1 MPAEAIKI
9 SGARQ
14 HNLKNL
20 HLEIPREKLVV
31 ITGLSGS
38 GKSSL
43 AFDTLYAEG
52 QRRYVESL
60 SAYARQFLDQMEKPD
75 VDFIEGLSPAI
86 AIEQRSAGANPRS
99 TIATTTE
106 VYDYLR
112 VLFSAI
118 GQPHDPLTGRPL
130 KRQTPQQIVDE
141 ILDYEYGSKIIV
153 LAPLI
158 ENQTGEFRDVIE
170 KTRREGF
177 VRVRIDGQIMELDRS
192 DPIRLKKAERHT
204 IEAIVD
210 RLIVREGI
218 LVRLTD
224 SIETALK
231 WGGNRVVVL
240 RESAKMLNAQHP
252 ALNPQLE
259 SAAPSAQ
266 TPARHGATARVL
278 PDTWEE
284 FRYSTE
290 YGNAETGFT
299 LGELTP
305 KHFSFNS
312 HLGAC
317 PACHGLGTQLIVDPD
332 LMISDP
338 TKTVAEGAITPWR
351 RGPKRMRAYYRHLQ
365 GALVKHFHVDEDVP
379 FADLPHEFKTALYFG
394 TNGQPIEMEPG
405 QKRDERIAKPFEGL
419 VPQMQRL
426 YEQTQ
431 SEFTRNRIRAFMTR
445 EPCKICGGARLK
457 PEILGVTI
465 RGTTELNIHQFS
477 EQTIEAAVRFMGALD
492 LTAQQRVIV
501 ADVVREIQSRLQ
513 FLVEVGLGY
522 LTLNRESGTLS
533 GGEAQRIRLATQI
546 GSGLAGV
553 LYILDEPSIGLHQR
567 DNARLLGTLRRLRDI
582 GNSVIVVEH
591 DEETIRAADHIIDL
605 GPGAGPR
612 GGEIVA
618 QGSITEVLAA
628 KNSLTAN
635 YLSGRARISIPKQ
648 RVKPRDHSERSRGI
662 PRNGS
667 RVTSRD
673 VSTSVDMTRM
683 EDGWLTVVGAR
694 ENNLKRIDVSFPLSC
709 LTCVTGV
716 SGSGK
721 STLVDDIFRRA
732 LFRHFYNSKERPG
745 AHQTIRGLEQIDK
758 AVVIDQSAIGRTPRS
773 NPVTYTGAFTPI
785 RELFSQLPAARVRG
799 YDAGRFSFNVKGGRC
814 ENCEGG
820 GLIKIEMH
828 FLPDVYVECEV
839 CHGKRYN
846 RETLEITYKG
856 KNIADILDL
865 TVDEAARFFRN
876 VPSVSE
882 KLNSL
887 LDVGLGYLRL
897 GQAGT
902 TLSGGE
908 AQRVKLA
915 TELAKKATGRT
926 VYILDEPTTGLHF
939 ADIEKLLQ
947 VLMKLRN
954 AGNTVIVI
962 EHNLEMIKCADWI
975 IDLGPEGGE
984 HGGQVIGSGAPE
996 GIADVPGSHTGRYL
1010 RPMLEK
1016 K

>member
-1 MPAEAIKI
+1 MPTQVIKI

-20 HLEIPREKLVV
+20 HVEIPREKLVV

-60 SAYARQFLDQMEKPD
+60 SAYARQFLDQMEKRN

-106 VYDYLR
+106 IYDYLR
-112 VLFSAI
+112 VLFSAVA
-118 GQPHDPLTGRPL
+118 QPHDPLTGQPL
-130 KRQTPQQIVDE
+130 RRQTPQQIVDQ
-141 ILDYEYGSKIIV
+141 ILAYEPETKVIV

-158 ENQTGEFRDVIE
+158 ENQLGEFRDVIE
-170 KTRREGF
+170 KTKREGF
-177 VRVRIDGQIMELDRS
+177 IRVRIDGQIAELDRP
-192 DPIRLKKAERHT
+192 DPIRLKKSERHT
-204 IEAIVD
+204 IEAVVD
-210 RLIVREGI
+210 RLIVRDGI
-218 LVRLTD
+218 RIRLTD

-240 RESAKMLNAQHP
+240 KQASNAE
-252 ALNPQLE
+252 LGDTLE
-259 SAAPSAQ
+259 E
-266 TPARHGATARVL
+266 L
-278 PDTWEE
+278 
-284 FRYSTE
+284 RYSTD

-317 PACHGLGTQLIVDPD
+317 PACHGLGTQLACDPE

-338 TKTVAEGAITPWR
+338 DKTLAEGAITPWR
-351 RGPKRMRAYYRHLQ
+351 RGTKRMQAYYRHLQ
-365 GALVKHFHVDEDVP
+365 SALVKHFHVDENVP
-379 FADLPHEFKTALYFG
+379 FAELPERFKEALYFG
-394 TNGQPIEMEPG
+394 TRDQPIEMSLNSNG
-405 QKRDERIAKPFEGL
+405 RSNKRGRPFEGL

-426 YEQTQ
+426 YEETQ

-445 EPCKICGGARLK
+445 EPCKVCGGARLK
-457 PEILGVTI
+457 PEILSATI
-465 RGTTELNIHQFS
+465 KDRHARELNIHQLS
-477 EQTIEAAVRFMGALD
+477 EQTIEAAARYVADLD
-492 LTAQQRVIV
+492 LSAQQRLIV
-501 ADVVREIQSRLQ
+501 NEVVHEIQSRLQ
-513 FLVEVGLGY
+513 FLLEVGLGY

-553 LYILDEPSIGLHQR
+553 LYVLDEPSIGLHQR
-567 DNARLLGTLRRLRDI
+567 DNARLLGTLRRLRDL

-591 DEETIRAADHIIDL
+591 DEETIRAADHIVDL

-618 QGSITEVLAA
+618 QGSIEEILRA
-628 KNSLTAN
+628 KTSLTGD
-635 YLSGRARISIPKQ
+635 YLSGRARIPIPKQ
-648 RVKPRDHSERSRGI
+648 RVRPQLINH
-662 PRNGS
+662 PL
-667 RVTSRD
+667 
-673 VSTSVDMTRM
+673 STDNHY
-683 EDGWLTVVGAR
+683 DGWLTVVGAA
-694 ENNLKRIDVSFPLSC
+694 ENNLKKIDASFPLGC

-721 STLVDDIFRRA
+721 STLVDDILRRA
-732 LFRHFYNSKERPG
+732 LFRHFYNSREKPG
-745 AHQTIRGLEQIDK
+745 AYQAIRGVEQIDK
-758 AVVIDQSAIGRTPRS
+758 AIVIDQSAIGRTPRS
-773 NPVTYTGAFTPI
+773 NPVTYTGAFAPI

-856 KNIADILDL
+856 KNIADVLDL

-962 EHNLEMIKCADWI
+962 EQNLEMIKCADWI

-984 HGGQVIGSGAPE
+984 RGGEVVGTGPPE
-996 GIADVPGSHTGRYL
+996 QIVDLPNSFTGRYL
-1010 RPMLEK
+1010 RPMLELP
-1016 K
+1016 

>member
-1 MPAEAIKI
+1 MPAQVIKI

-20 HLEIPREKLVV
+20 HVEIPREKFVV

-60 SAYARQFLDQMEKPD
+60 SAYARQFLDQMEKPN
-75 VDFIEGLSPAI
+75 VDFIQGLSPAI

-106 VYDYLR
+106 IYDYLR
-112 VLFSAI
+112 VLFSAV

-130 KRQTPQQIVDE
+130 SRQTPQQIVDQ
-141 ILDYEYGSKIIV
+141 ILAYEAGSKIIV
-153 LAPLI
+153 VAPLI
-158 ENQTGEFRDVIE
+158 ENQPGEFRDVIE
-170 KTRREGF
+170 KLRREGF
-177 VRVRIDGQIMELDRS
+177 VRARIDGQLMELDRPE
-192 DPIRLKKAERHT
+192 PIRLNKNRRHT
-204 IEAIVD
+204 IEAVID
-210 RLIVREGI
+210 RLVIREGI
-218 LVRLTD
+218 RVRLTD

-231 WGGNRVVVL
+231 LGGNRVVVL
-240 RESAKMLNAQHP
+240 REISAHAQQP
-252 ALNPQLE
+252 
-259 SAAPSAQ
+259 PSNTGSEQ
-266 TPARHGATARVL
+266 
-278 PDTWEE
+278 WEE
-284 FRYSTE
+284 LRYSTD
-290 YGNAETGFT
+290 YGNADTGFT
-299 LGELTP
+299 LSDLTP
-305 KHFSFNS
+305 RHFSFNS

-317 PACHGLGTQLIVDPD
+317 PACHGLGTQLVCDPD

-338 TKTVAEGAITPWR
+338 GRTLAEGAITPWR
-351 RGPKRMRAYYRHLQ
+351 RGTKRMQAYYRHLQ
-365 GALVKHFHVDEDVP
+365 KALVRHFHVDEDVP
-379 FADLPHEFKTALYFG
+379 FSDLPEQFKQALYFG
-394 TNGQPIEMEPG
+394 TDGTPIEMSFSENG
-405 QKRDERIAKPFEGL
+405 QQKVTKPFEGL
-419 VPQMQRL
+419 LPQMQRL
-426 YEQTQ
+426 YEETQ
-431 SEFTRNRIRAFMTR
+431 SEFTRNRIRSFMTR
-445 EPCKICGGARLK
+445 EPCKVCHGARLK
-457 PEILGVTI
+457 PEILAVTI
-465 RGTTELNIHQFS
+465 KDRNQRELNIHQFS
-477 EQTIEAAVRFMGALD
+477 ELTIEAAARFISDLEITPQQHTIVR
-492 LTAQQRVIV
+492 
-501 ADVVREIQSRLQ
+501 DVMREIQSRLQ

-522 LTLNRESGTLS
+522 LTLNRQSGTLS

-567 DNARLLGTLRRLRDI
+567 DNSQLLGTLHRLRDL

-618 QGSITEVLAA
+618 QGKLNDIVSA
-628 KNSLTAN
+628 KNSLTGD
-635 YLSGRARISIPKQ
+635 YLSGRARISVPRQ
-648 RVKPRDHSERSRGI
+648 RVKPR
-662 PRNGS
+662 PRNQS
-667 RVTSRD
+667 
-673 VSTSVDMTRM
+673 
-683 EDGWLTVVGAR
+683 EGWLTLVGAT
-694 ENNLKRIDVSFPLSC
+694 ENNLKDITVSFPLGC

-721 STLVDDIFRRA
+721 STLVDDILRRA
-732 LFRHFYNSKERPG
+732 LFRRFYNAKEKPG
-745 AHQTIRGLEQIDK
+745 AHGAIRGVEQIDK
-758 AVVIDQSAIGRTPRS
+758 AIVIDQSAIGRTPRS

-785 RELFSQLPAARVRG
+785 RELFSQLPVARVRG

-839 CHGKRYN
+839 CHGQRYN

-856 KNIADILDL
+856 KNIADVLDM

-876 VPSVSE
+876 VPSISE

-926 VYILDEPTTGLHF
+926 LYILDEPTTGLHF

-984 HGGQVIGSGAPE
+984 GGGDLVGAGPPE
-996 GIADVPGSHTGRYL
+996 EITALPDSHTGRYL
-1010 RPMLEK
+1010 QSMLEK

>member
-1 MPAEAIKI
+1 MPAQVIKI

-20 HLEIPREKLVV
+20 HVEIPREKLVV
-31 ITGLSGS
+31 LTGLSGS

-60 SAYARQFLDQMEKPD
+60 SAYARQFLDQMEKPN

-112 VLFSAI
+112 VLFSAVA
-118 GQPHDPLTGRPL
+118 QPHDPLTGRPL
-130 KRQTPQQIVDE
+130 RRQTPQQIVDH
-141 ILDYEYGSKIIV
+141 ILEYEPETRIIV

-158 ENQTGEFRDVIE
+158 ENQLGEFRDVIE
-170 KTRREGF
+170 KAKREGF
-177 VRVRIDGQIMELDRS
+177 IRVRIDGQIAELDRPE
-192 DPIRLKKAERHT
+192 PIRLKKNELHT
-204 IEAIVD
+204 IEAVVD
-210 RLIVREGI
+210 RLVVRDGI
-218 LVRLTD
+218 RVRLTD

-240 RESAKMLNAQHP
+240 KQTFNAE
-252 ALNPQLE
+252 LSGTLE
-259 SAAPSAQ
+259 E
-266 TPARHGATARVL
+266 L
-278 PDTWEE
+278 
-284 FRYSTE
+284 RYSTD

-299 LGELTP
+299 LAELTP

-317 PACHGLGTQLIVDPD
+317 PACHGLGTQLACDPA
-332 LMISDP
+332 LVISDP
-338 TKTVAEGAITPWR
+338 GKTLAEGAITPWR
-351 RGPKRMRAYYRHLQ
+351 RGTKRMQAYYRHLQ
-365 GALVKHFHVDEDVP
+365 GALVKHFDVDENVP
-379 FADLPHEFKTALYFG
+379 FTELPERFKEALYFG
-394 TNGQPIEMEPG
+394 TGDQPIEMSFSSNG
-405 QKRDERIAKPFEGL
+405 RSNKKGHPFEGL
-419 VPQMQRL
+419 VPQIERL
-426 YEQTQ
+426 YEETR
-431 SEFTRNRIRAFMTR
+431 SELTRNRIRAFMTR
-445 EPCKICGGARLK
+445 EPCKVCGGARLK
-457 PEILGVTI
+457 PEILSATI
-465 RGTTELNIHQFS
+465 KDRHARELNIHQVS
-477 EQTIEAAVRFMGALD
+477 EQTIEAAARYLEDLD
-492 LTAQQRVIV
+492 LSAQQRLIV
-501 ADVVREIQSRLQ
+501 NEVVHEIQSRLQ
-513 FLVEVGLGY
+513 FLIEVGLGY

-553 LYILDEPSIGLHQR
+553 LYVLDEPSIGLHQR
-567 DNARLLGTLRRLRDI
+567 DNARLLGTLRRLRDL

-591 DEETIRAADHIIDL
+591 DEETIRAADHILDL

-618 QGSITEVLAA
+618 QGSIEEIVSA
-628 KNSLTAN
+628 KNSLTGD
-635 YLSGRARISIPKQ
+635 YLSGRACIPIPKQ
-648 RVKPRDHSERSRGI
+648 RVRPPSINDQ
-662 PRNGS
+662 
-667 RVTSRD
+667 
-673 VSTSVDMTRM
+673 
-683 EDGWLTVVGAR
+683 DGWLTVVGAA
-694 ENNLKRIDVSFPLSC
+694 ENNLKKIDVSFPLGC

-721 STLVDDIFRRA
+721 STLVDDILRRA
-732 LFRHFYNSKERPG
+732 LFRHFYNSREKPG
-745 AHQTIRGLEQIDK
+745 AYQAIRGVEQIDK
-758 AVVIDQSAIGRTPRS
+758 AIVIDQSAIGRTPRS
-773 NPVTYTGAFTPI
+773 NPVTYTGAFAPI
-785 RELFSQLPAARVRG
+785 RELFSQLPSARVRG
-799 YDAGRFSFNVKGGRC
+799 YDPGRFSFNVKGGRC
-814 ENCEGG
+814 ENCEGA

-856 KNIADILDL
+856 KNIADVLDL

-915 TELAKKATGRT
+915 TELAKRATGRT

-962 EHNLEMIKCADWI
+962 EQNLEMIKCADWI
-975 IDLGPEGGE
+975 IDLGPDGGE
-984 HGGQVIGSGAPE
+984 HGGEIVGTGPPE
-996 GIADVPGSHTGRYL
+996 KIADLPNSFTGRYL
-1010 RPMLEK
+1010 RPMLK
-1016 K
+1016 VR

>member
-1 MPAEAIKI
+1 MPAQVIKI

-20 HLEIPREKLVV
+20 HVEIPREKLVV

-60 SAYARQFLDQMEKPD
+60 SAYARQFLDRMEKPN
-75 VDFIEGLSPAI
+75 VDFIQGLSPAI

-106 VYDYLR
+106 IYDYLR

-118 GQPHDPLTGRPL
+118 GQPHDPVTGQPL
-130 KRQTPQQIVDE
+130 SRQTPQQIVDQ
-141 ILDYEYGSKIIV
+141 ILGYEPESKIIL

-158 ENQTGEFRDVIE
+158 EDQTGEFRDVIE
-170 KTRREGF
+170 KIRREGF
-177 VRVRIDGQIMELDRS
+177 VRARIDGQIMELDRS
-192 DPIRLKKAERHT
+192 ERIRLSKEKQHT
-204 IEAIVD
+204 IEAVVD
-210 RLIVREGI
+210 RLMVRDTI
-218 LVRLTD
+218 RSRLTD

-231 WGGNRVVVL
+231 WGGNRVIVL
-240 RESAKMLNAQHP
+240 REISK
-252 ALNPQLE
+252 
-259 SAAPSAQ
+259 
-266 TPARHGATARVL
+266 TPIDRHTTVT
-278 PDTWEE
+278 PDPEKIWEE
-284 FRYSTE
+284 LRYSTD
-290 YGNAETGFT
+290 YGNAATGFRI
-299 LGELTP
+299 GELTP
-305 KHFSFNS
+305 RHFSFNS

-317 PACHGLGTQLIVDPD
+317 PACHGLGTQLVCDPE
-332 LMISDP
+332 LMISD
-338 TKTVAEGAITPWR
+338 TSKTLAEGAITPWR
-351 RGPKRMRAYYRHLQ
+351 RGTKRMQAYYRHLQ
-365 GALVKHFHVDEDVP
+365 TALVKHFHVDEQVP
-379 FADLPHEFKTALYFG
+379 FSELPEEFKQALYFG
-394 TNGQPIEMEPG
+394 TNGAPIELNFSDNG
-405 QKRDERIAKPFEGL
+405 STAKGKITRPFEGL
-419 VPQMQRL
+419 VPQMQHL

-431 SEFTRNRIRAFMTR
+431 SEFTRNRIRSFMSY
-445 EPCKICGGARLK
+445 EPCKVCKGARLK
-457 PEILGVTI
+457 PEILAVTI
-465 RGTTELNIHQFS
+465 KNRDACELNIHQLS
-477 EQTIEAAVRFMGALD
+477 ELTTAAAARFIAALD
-492 LTAQQRVIV
+492 LTSQQHTIVRDVI
-501 ADVVREIQSRLQ
+501 REIQSRLQ

-522 LTLNRESGTLS
+522 VTLNRQSGTLS

-567 DNARLLGTLRRLRDI
+567 DNARLLATLRRLRDL

-618 QGSITEVLAA
+618 QGKLEDVLRA
-628 KNSLTAN
+628 KNSPTAD
-635 YLSGRARISIPKQ
+635 YLSGRARISVPKQ
-648 RVKPRDHSERSRGI
+648 RVKPRTSDKSE
-662 PRNGS
+662 
-667 RVTSRD
+667 
-673 VSTSVDMTRM
+673 
-683 EDGWLTVVGAR
+683 GWLTLVGAS
-694 ENNLKRIDVSFPLSC
+694 ENNLKDITVSFPLGC
-709 LTCVTGV
+709 FTCVTGV

-721 STLVDDIFRRA
+721 STLVDDILRRA
-732 LFRHFYNSKERPG
+732 LFRRFHNAKEKPG
-745 AHQTIRGLEQIDK
+745 AYREIHGVEQIDK
-758 AVVIDQSAIGRTPRS
+758 AIVIDQSPIGRTPRS

-814 ENCEGG
+814 ENCEGD

-856 KNIADILDL
+856 KHIADVLDL

-876 VPSVSE
+876 VPSISE
-882 KLNSL
+882 KLDSL

-926 VYILDEPTTGLHF
+926 LYILDEPTTGLHF
-939 ADIEKLLQ
+939 ADIEKLLH
-947 VLMKLRN
+947 VLMKLRT

-975 IDLGPEGGE
+975 VDLGPEGGE
-984 HGGQVIGSGAPE
+984 SGGEIVGEGPPE
-996 GIADVPGSHTGRYL
+996 EIAQLPGSHTGQYL
-1010 RPMLEK
+1010 RLSLK
-1016 K
+1016 ST

>member
-1 MPAEAIKI
+1 MPAEVIKI

-20 HLEIPREKLVV
+20 HVEIPREKLVV

-60 SAYARQFLDQMEKPD
+60 SAYARQFLEQMEKPD

-99 TIATTTE
+99 IIATTTE
-106 VYDYLR
+106 IYDYLR

-118 GQPHDPLTGRPL
+118 GQPHDPRTGQPIY
-130 KRQTPQQIVDE
+130 RQTPQQIVDQ
-141 ILDYEYGSKIIV
+141 ILSCEPETKIV
-153 LAPLI
+153 LLAPLVQ
-158 ENQTGEFRDVIE
+158 NQTGEFRDVIE
-170 KTRREGF
+170 KVKREGF
-177 VRVRIDGQIMELDRS
+177 VRVRIDGEIIELARPE
-192 DPIRLKKAERHT
+192 PIRLKKTARHT
-204 IEAIVD
+204 IEAVVD
-210 RLIVREGI
+210 RLIVREGVR
-218 LVRLTD
+218 VRLTD
-224 SIETALK
+224 SVETALG
-231 WGGNRVVVL
+231 WGGNRIVVL
-240 RESAKMLNAQHP
+240 RQRRDGVMEKWRNEKPNTPILQHS
-252 ALNPQLE
+252 N
-259 SAAPSAQ
+259 
-266 TPARHGATARVL
+266 TPMDG
-278 PDTWEE
+278 WEE
-284 FRYSTE
+284 LRYSTD
-290 YGNAETGFT
+290 YGNADTGFT
-299 LGELTP
+299 LGEISP
-305 KHFSFNS
+305 RHFSFNS

-317 PACHGLGTQLIVDPD
+317 PACHGLGTQLVCDPE

-338 TKTVAEGAITPWR
+338 GKTLAEGAITPWR
-351 RGPKRMRAYYRHLQ
+351 RGTKRMQAFYRNLQ

-379 FADLPHEFKTALYFG
+379 FANLPNEFKTALYFG
-394 TNGQPIEMEPG
+394 TGEEPVEMSFSSNGRTE
-405 QKRDERIAKPFEGL
+405 KRARPFEGL

-426 YEQTQ
+426 YEETG
-431 SEFTRNRIRAFMTR
+431 SEFTRNRIRSFMTR
-445 EPCKICGGARLK
+445 LRCKSCGGARLK
-457 PEILGVTI
+457 PEILAVTI
-465 RGTTELNIHQFS
+465 RDRHERELNIHQFS
-477 EQTIEAAVRFMGALD
+477 EQTIEAATSYMDQLD
-492 LTAQQRVIV
+492 LSGSQRMIV
-501 ADVVREIQSRLQ
+501 AEVVHEIQSRLQ

-553 LYILDEPSIGLHQR
+553 LYVLDEPSIGLHQR
-567 DNARLLGTLRRLRDI
+567 DNARLLGTLRRLRDL

-612 GGEIVA
+612 GGEIVG
-618 QGSITEVLAA
+618 QGKLETILCA
-628 KNSLTAN
+628 KNSLTAD
-635 YLSGRARISIPKQ
+635 YLSGRLRIAIPRQ
-648 RVKPRDHSERSRGI
+648 RAKPRSINHL
-662 PRNGS
+662 P
-667 RVTSRD
+667 
-673 VSTSVDMTRM
+673 STTNQP
-683 EDGWLTVVGAR
+683 DGWLTLIGAA
-694 ENNLKRIDVSFPLSC
+694 ENNLKDLSVAFPLGC
-709 LTCVTGV
+709 FTCVTGV

-721 STLVDDIFRRA
+721 STLVDDILRRA
-732 LFRHFYNSKERPG
+732 LFRRFYNSSEKPG
-745 AHQTIRGLEQIDK
+745 AYRALRGVEQIDK
-758 AVVIDQSAIGRTPRS
+758 AIVIDQSAIGRTPRS
-773 NPVTYTGAFTPI
+773 NAVTYTGAFTPI
-785 RELFSQLPAARVRG
+785 RELFAQLPTARVRG

-828 FLPDVYVECEV
+828 FLPDVYVQCEV
-839 CHGKRYN
+839 CRGQRYN

-856 KNIADILDL
+856 KNIADVLDL
-865 TVDEAARFFRN
+865 TVDEAARFFKN
-876 VPSVSE
+876 VPTISE
-882 KLNSL
+882 KLNAL

-915 TELAKKATGRT
+915 TELAKRATGRT

-947 VLMKLRN
+947 VLMKLRD
-954 AGNTVIVI
+954 AGNTLIVI

-984 HGGQVIGSGAPE
+984 KGGEIVGAGPPE
-996 GIADVPGSHTGRYL
+996 EIVDLAKSYTARFLKPL
-1010 RPMLEK
+1010 LEK
-1016 K
+1016 R

>member
-1 MPAEAIKI
+1 MPAQVIKI

-14 HNLKNL
+14 HNLNNL
-20 HLEIPREKLVV
+20 HVEIPREKLVV
-31 ITGLSGS
+31 ISGLSGS

-60 SAYARQFLDQMEKPD
+60 PAYPRQFLDRMEKPN
-75 VDFIEGLSPAI
+75 VDFIQGLSPAI

-106 VYDYLR
+106 IYDYLR
-112 VLFSAI
+112 VLFSAV
-118 GQPHDPLTGRPL
+118 GQPHDPVTGQPL
-130 KRQTPQQIVDE
+130 SRQTPQQIVDQ
-141 ILDYEYGSKIIV
+141 ILAYEPEWKIIL

-158 ENQTGEFRDVIE
+158 ENQPGEFRDIIE
-170 KTRREGF
+170 KIRREGF
-177 VRVRIDGQIMELDRS
+177 VRARIDGEIMELDRS
-192 DPIRLKKAERHT
+192 ERIRLKKNERHT
-204 IEAIVD
+204 IEAVVD
-210 RLIVREGI
+210 RLVVRDGI
-218 LVRLTD
+218 RIRLTD

-231 WGGNRVVVL
+231 WGGNRVVLL
-240 RESAKMLNAQHP
+240 RQRPGDGVMVKRSNEKIIASTSQHS
-252 ALNPQLE
+252 NT
-259 SAAPSAQ
+259 S
-266 TPARHGATARVL
+266 TAER
-278 PDTWEE
+278 EE
-284 FRYSTE
+284 LVYSTD
-290 YGNAETGFT
+290 YGNAATGFRI
-299 LGELTP
+299 GELTP
-305 KHFSFNS
+305 RHFSFNS

-317 PACHGLGTQLIVDPD
+317 PACHGLGTQLVCDPE

-338 TKTVAEGAITPWR
+338 GKTLAEGAITPWR
-351 RGPKRMRAYYRHLQ
+351 RGTKRMQAYYRHLQ
-365 GALVKHFHVDEDVP
+365 KALVKHFHIDEDVP
-379 FADLPHEFKTALYFG
+379 FSELPDQFKQALYFG
-394 TNGQPIEMEPG
+394 TNGTPIEMDLSNNGPADAG
-405 QKRDERIAKPFEGL
+405 KVAKPFEGL

-426 YEQTQ
+426 YEQTE
-431 SEFTRNRIRAFMTR
+431 SEFTRNRIRSFMTY
-445 EPCKICGGARLK
+445 EPCKVCNGARLK
-457 PEILGVTI
+457 PEILAVTI
-465 RGTTELNIHQFS
+465 KDRHARELNVHQLSELTTE
-477 EQTIEAAVRFMGALD
+477 AAARFIATLE
-492 LTAQQRVIV
+492 LTAQQRAIV
-501 ADVVREIQSRLQ
+501 RDVVREIQSRLQ

-522 LTLNRESGTLS
+522 LTLNRQSGTLS

-567 DNARLLGTLRRLRDI
+567 DNARLLGTLRRLRDL
-582 GNSVIVVEH
+582 GNSVILVEP

-618 QGSITEVLAA
+618 QGSIGEVLRA
-628 KNSLTAN
+628 KNSLTAD
-635 YLSGRARISIPKQ
+635 YLSGRARIAIPKQ
-648 RVKPRDHSERSRGI
+648 RVNPRSI
-662 PRNGS
+662 PR
-667 RVTSRD
+667 RP
-673 VSTSVDMTRM
+673 STNNDS
-683 EDGWLTVVGAR
+683 DGWLAVVGAS
-694 ENNLKRIDVSFPLSC
+694 ENNLKKIDVAFPLGC

-721 STLVDDIFRRA
+721 STLVDDILRRA
-732 LFRHFYNSKERPG
+732 LFRHFYSSKEKPG
-745 AHQTIRGLEQIDK
+745 AYRAIRGVEQIDK
-758 AVVIDQSAIGRTPRS
+758 GIVIDQSAIGRTPRS
-773 NPVTYTGAFTPI
+773 NPVTYTGAFAPI
-785 RELFSQLPAARVRG
+785 RELFSRLPAARVRG

-856 KNIADILDL
+856 KNIADVLDL
-865 TVDEAARFFRN
+865 TVDEGARFFRN
-876 VPSVSE
+876 VSSVSE

-915 TELAKKATGRT
+915 TELAKRATGRT
-926 VYILDEPTTGLHF
+926 VYIIDEPTTGLHF

-984 HGGQVIGSGAPE
+984 HGGEIVGAGTPE
-996 GIADVPGSHTGRYL
+996 EIVDLANSFTGKFL
-1010 RPMLEK
+1010 RPLLEK
-1016 K
+1016 

>member
-1 MPAEAIKI
+1 MPAQVIKI

-20 HLEIPREKLVV
+20 HVEIPREKLVV
-31 ITGLSGS
+31 VTGLSGS

-106 VYDYLR
+106 IYDYLR

-118 GQPHDPLTGRPL
+118 GQPHDPTTGKPVH
-130 KRQTPQQIVDE
+130 RQTPQQIVDQ
-141 ILDYEYGSKIIV
+141 ILAYEPDSKIIV
-153 LAPLI
+153 LAPLVQ
-158 ENQTGEFRDVIE
+158 NQTGEFRDIVE
-170 KTRREGF
+170 KLKREGF
-177 VRVRIDGQIMELDRS
+177 IRARIDGEIVELDRPE
-192 DPIRLKKAERHT
+192 PIRLKKGERHT
-204 IEAIVD
+204 IEAVVD
-210 RLIVREGI
+210 RLVVRDGI
-218 LVRLTD
+218 RVRLTD
-224 SIETALK
+224 SVETALK
-231 WGGNRVVVL
+231 WGDNKIAILHAHPNG
-240 RESAKMLNAQHP
+240 RE
-252 ALNPQLE
+252 
-259 SAAPSAQ
+259 
-266 TPARHGATARVL
+266 
-278 PDTWEE
+278 TWEE
-284 FRYSTE
+284 LRYSTN
-290 YGNAETGFT
+290 YGSAGTGFT

-317 PACHGLGTQLIVDPD
+317 PACHGLGTQLVIDPE
-332 LMISDP
+332 LMISDE
-338 TKTVAEGAITPWR
+338 TKTIAEGVITPWR
-351 RGPKRMRAYYRHLQ
+351 RGTKRMQAYYRQLQ
-365 GALVKHFHVDEDVP
+365 GALVKHFQIDEDMP
-379 FADLPHEFKTALYFG
+379 FADLPDEFKNALYFG
-394 TNGQPIEMEPG
+394 TNGAPIEMKFSGNGEK
-405 QKRDERIAKPFEGL
+405 KRPFEGL

-445 EPCKICGGARLK
+445 ELCKTCGGARLK
-457 PEILGVTI
+457 PEILAVTI
-465 RGTTELNIHQFS
+465 KDRQRRELNIHKFS
-477 EQTIEAAVRFMGALD
+477 EQTTEAAASYIDNLE
-492 LTAQQRVIV
+492 LTAAQKKIV
-501 ADVVREIQSRLQ
+501 TDVVREIQSRLQ

-522 LTLNRESGTLS
+522 LTLDRESGTLS

-553 LYILDEPSIGLHQR
+553 LYVLDEPSIGLHQR
-567 DNARLLGTLRRLRDI
+567 DNARLLGTLRRLRDL

-591 DEETIRAADHIIDL
+591 DEETIRAADHIVDL

-618 QGSITEVLAA
+618 QGKLENILSA
-628 KNSLTAN
+628 KNSLTAD
-635 YLSGRARISIPKQ
+635 YLSGRLRIPVPKH
-648 RVKPRDHSERSRGI
+648 RTKPRFA
-662 PRNGS
+662 RNRLS
-667 RVTSRD
+667 KN
-673 VSTSVDMTRM
+673 
-683 EDGWLTVVGAR
+683 EEGWLILKGAA
-694 ENNLKRIDVSFPLSC
+694 ENNLKNLDVAFPLGC
-709 LTCVTGV
+709 FTCVTGV

-721 STLVDDIFRRA
+721 STLVDDILRRA
-732 LFRHFYNSKERPG
+732 LFRRFYNSKEKPG
-745 AHQTIRGLEQIDK
+745 AFGALRGVEQVDK
-758 AVVIDQSAIGRTPRS
+758 AIVIDQSAIGRTPRS
-773 NPVTYTGAFTPI
+773 NPVTYTGAFGPI

-799 YDAGRFSFNVKGGRC
+799 YGAGRFSFNVKGGRC

-828 FLPDVYVECEV
+828 FLPDVYVQCEV
-839 CHGKRYN
+839 CHGRRYN

-856 KNIADILDL
+856 KNIADVLDL

-876 VPSVSE
+876 VPSVSD
-882 KLNSL
+882 KLNAL
-887 LDVGLGYLRL
+887 LDVGLGYLQL

-947 VLMKLRN
+947 VLMKLRD
-954 AGNTVIVI
+954 AGNTLIVI

-975 IDLGPEGGE
+975 IDLGPEGGGR
-984 HGGQVIGSGAPE
+984 GGELVGAGAPE
-996 GIADVPGSHTGRYL
+996 EIIGLAKSYTGKYL
-1010 RPMLEK
+1010 RPLLEK
-1016 K
+1016 R

>member
-1 MPAEAIKI
+1 MPAQVIKI

-20 HLEIPREKLVV
+20 HVEIPREKLVV

-60 SAYARQFLDQMEKPD
+60 SAYARQFLDQMEKPE

-106 VYDYLR
+106 IYDYLR
-112 VLFSAI
+112 VLFSAV
-118 GQPHDPLTGRPL
+118 GQPHDPTTGKPVH
-130 KRQTPQQIVDE
+130 RQTPQQIVDQ
-141 ILDYEYGSKIIV
+141 ILAYEPNSKIIV
-153 LAPLI
+153 LAPLVQ
-158 ENQTGEFRDVIE
+158 NQSGEFRDVFE
-170 KTRREGF
+170 RLKREGF
-177 VRVRIDGQIMELDRS
+177 VRARIDGKIVELDR
-192 DPIRLKKAERHT
+192 PEPVRLKKSDRHT
-204 IEAIVD
+204 IEAVVD

-218 LVRLTD
+218 RIRLTD
-224 SIETALK
+224 SVETALK
-231 WGGNRVVVL
+231 WGANKL
-240 RESAKMLNAQHP
+240 SILKEKKIPNAQR
-252 ALNPQLE
+252 
-259 SAAPSAQ
+259 S
-266 TPARHGATARVL
+266 TANVQSE
-278 PDTWEE
+278 DWEE
-284 FRYSTE
+284 VRYSTN
-290 YGNAETGFT
+290 YSAGDSDFS
-299 LGELTP
+299 LDELTP

-317 PACHGLGTQLIVDPD
+317 PACHGLGTQLVIDSE
-332 LMISDP
+332 LMISDE
-338 TKTVAEGAITPWR
+338 TKTIAEGAITPWR
-351 RGPKRMRAYYRHLQ
+351 RGTKRMQAYYRQLQ
-365 GALVKHFHVDEDVP
+365 GALVKHFQINEDVP
-379 FADLPHEFKTALYFG
+379 FADLPDEFKNALYFG
-394 TNGQPIEMEPG
+394 TNGTPIEMNLGGNGEK
-405 QKRDERIAKPFEGL
+405 KRPFEGL

-445 EPCKICGGARLK
+445 EPCKTCGGARLK
-457 PEILGVTI
+457 PEILAVTI
-465 RGTTELNIHQFS
+465 KDRQGRELNIHRFS
-477 EQTIEAAVRFMGALD
+477 EQTTEAAARYIHNLE
-492 LTAQQRVIV
+492 LTAAQKKVV

-522 LTLNRESGTLS
+522 LTLDRESGTLS

-553 LYILDEPSIGLHQR
+553 LYVLDEPSIGLHQR
-567 DNARLLGTLRRLRDI
+567 DNARLLGTLRRLRDL

-591 DEETIRAADHIIDL
+591 DEETIRAADHIVDL

-618 QGSITEVLAA
+618 QGKLEEILHA
-628 KNSLTAN
+628 KNSLTAD
-635 YLSGRARISIPKQ
+635 YLSGRLRIPVPKHRTPARF
-648 RVKPRDHSERSRGI
+648 
-662 PRNGS
+662 PRNRLTKS
-667 RVTSRD
+667 
-673 VSTSVDMTRM
+673 
-683 EDGWLTVVGAR
+683 EEGWLILQGAT
-694 ENNLKRIDVSFPLSC
+694 ENNLKNIEVAFPLGC
-709 LTCVTGV
+709 FTCVTGV

-721 STLVDDIFRRA
+721 STLVDDILRRA
-732 LFRHFYNSKERPG
+732 LFRRFYNSKERPG
-745 AHQTIRGLEQIDK
+745 AYRALRGVEQIDK
-758 AVVIDQSAIGRTPRS
+758 AIVIDQSAIGRTPRS
-773 NPVTYTGAFTPI
+773 NPVTYTGAFGPI
-785 RELFSQLPAARVRG
+785 RELFAQLPAARVRG
-799 YDAGRFSFNVKGGRC
+799 YGAGRFSFNVKGGRC

-828 FLPDVYVECEV
+828 FLPDVYVQCEV
-839 CHGKRYN
+839 CHGRRYN

-856 KNIADILDL
+856 KNIADVLDL

-876 VPSVSE
+876 VPSISD
-882 KLNSL
+882 KLNAL
-887 LDVGLGYLRL
+887 LDVGLGYLQL

-947 VLMKLRN
+947 VLMKLRD
-954 AGNTVIVI
+954 AGNTLIVI

-984 HGGQVIGSGAPE
+984 RGGELVGVGAPE
-996 GIADVPGSHTGRYL
+996 EIVDLAQSHTGKYL
-1010 RPMLEK
+1010 RPLLEK
-1016 K
+1016 R